1 VDSTQVG
8 QAGKRPPQLQVE
20 PASSFATCRGSPTGS
35 HHCFLAFVEVV
46 DAVSINMSDIDQK
59 ACRDAA
65 QQLALCV
72 ERSPC
77 VTEGGTISECLRAGE
92 AGGAECAALRR
103 AYFEC
108 RRSQLD
114 MRTRIRGRKMLDASP

>member
-1 VDSTQVG
+1 MSCL
-8 QAGKRPPQLQVE
+8 PQ
-20 PASSFATCRGSPTGS
+20 GS
-35 HHCFLAFVEVV
+35 HHVCLLAFVEVV

-114 MRTRIRGRKMLDASP
+114 MRTRIRGRKMLDVSP